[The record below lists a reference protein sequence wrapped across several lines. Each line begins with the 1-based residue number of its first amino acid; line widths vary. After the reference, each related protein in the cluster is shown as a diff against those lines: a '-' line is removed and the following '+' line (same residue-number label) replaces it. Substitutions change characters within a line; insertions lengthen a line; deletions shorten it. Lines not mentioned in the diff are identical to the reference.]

1 MGGWISSVSFYRR
14 DKTLLDYMTG
24 RVLRREGANEIVAL
38 KDNHPRGWRLHAP
51 PCVLH
56 VYIRAPAAG
65 GFTQRWV
72 REWRKVGGRIMSW
85 VLKIAGRDLLENQN

>member
-38 KDNHPRGWRLHAP
+38 KDNRFPSSRLAVT
-51 PCVLH
+51 CTSLCITR
-56 VYIRAPAAG
+56 VYSRSGCWWFYSAMGSRVA
-65 GFTQRWV
+65 
-72 REWRKVGGRIMSW
+72 ESW
-85 VLKIAGRDLLENQN
+85 K